1 MQTPQGALDDP
12 QAAALGIFTE
22 VTYPGMRRPAKVV
35 DLPVRLSRTP
45 GGIRQRPPTVGE
57 HTDEILA
64 ELGFDTAAIADLKR
78 RAVV

>member
-1 MQTPQGALDDP
+1 MTRRPLPSAFSPKSG
-12 QAAALGIFTE
+12 
-22 VTYPGMRRPAKVV
+22 YPGLPRPAKVV

-45 GGIRQRPPTVGE
+45 GGIRQRPAVGE

-64 ELGFDTAAIADLKR
+64 ELGFDAAAIADLKR